1 MEKSRKPKIRFKGY
15 NDDWEQR
22 EFSEMFD
29 CTISNNT
36 LSRSELSYEE
46 GSILNIHYGDILI
59 KYGSI
64 LDIHKYKI
72 PRIPNEKKEDFRG
85 SLLQPGDIVIADT
98 AEDETTG
105 KACEIGSLFGNS
117 IVAGLHTMV
126 ARPNIEMAFGYLGY
140 YLNSNAYH
148 CQLLPMMQGIKVLS
162 LSRANVKKTALK
174 FPESTKEQQLI
185 ANYFIQLDHL
195 ITLHQRKLDKLIN
208 VKKSMLEKMFPKQ
221 GSTVP
226 EIRFNGF
233 THDWEQRKL
242 GEIAD
247 FYTGNGLSWNDI
259 SENGNQE
266 CILYGNLYTD
276 YGMIAE
282 NVVYRTNTVI
292 NTPVY
297 SEFGDVLIPASDT
310 TPTGLARATSIEK
323 SGVLLGGDIN
333 IVRPKKGINGSYLSL
348 AINRNK
354 GELIKL
360 IKGTTVRHIH
370 NSEIKGVIVSLPNN
384 LCEQEIITEC
394 FRNLDHLIT
403 LHQRKLEKL
412 KNIKKS
418 MLEKMFI

>member
-22 EFSEMFD
+22 E
-29 CTISNNT
+29 
-36 LSRSELSYEE
+36 
-46 GSILNIHYGDILI
+46 
-59 KYGSI
+59 
-64 LDIHKYKI
+64 
-72 PRIPNEKKEDFRG
+72 
-85 SLLQPGDIVIADT
+85 
-98 AEDETTG
+98 
-105 KACEIGSLFGNS
+105 
-117 IVAGLHTMV
+117 
-126 ARPNIEMAFGYLGY
+126 
-140 YLNSNAYH
+140 
-148 CQLLPMMQGIKVLS
+148 
-162 LSRANVKKTALK
+162 
-174 FPESTKEQQLI
+174 
-185 ANYFIQLDHL
+185 
-195 ITLHQRKLDKLIN
+195 
-208 VKKSMLEKMFPKQ
+208 
-221 GSTVP
+221 
-226 EIRFNGF
+226 
-233 THDWEQRKL
+233 L

-259 SENGNQE
+259 SENGSQE

-333 IVRPKKGINGSYLSL
+333 IVRPKKSISGSYLSL

-370 NSEIKGVIVSLPNN
+370 NSEIKGVTVSLPNN

-394 FRNLDHLIT
+394 FRNLDNLITLHQRKLEKLMNVKKSMLEKMFPKQGSTVPEIRFNGFTQAWEQRELGELASSFEYGLNAASKCYDGINKYIRITDIDDETRTFLDTDLTSPDCDLSLSENYLLKDGDILFARTGASAGKTFIYKAFNGVVYYAGFLIRARLKENCSPQFVFYNTLTKEYEKFIRVTSQRSGQPGVNAHEYATFELLLPKYDEQCEIGKFFTNLDYLIT